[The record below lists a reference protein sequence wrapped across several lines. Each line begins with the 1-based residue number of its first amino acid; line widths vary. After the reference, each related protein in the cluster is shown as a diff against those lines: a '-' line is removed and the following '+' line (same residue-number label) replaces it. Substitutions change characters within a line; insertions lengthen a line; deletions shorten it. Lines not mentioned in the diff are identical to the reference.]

1 MVFLGKTHDNFRYKF
16 ISAIKCTKINVRTH
30 LLIVGKLTY
39 EFVKKI
45 GQGFFMLQSVHVL
58 EIDGFLTLT
67 VVILSNIRWL
77 RWRSS

>member
-39 EFVKKI
+39 EFVRKI
-45 GQGFFMLQSVHVL
+45 GQGFFMLQSAFRKEMNNTSKVGL
-58 EIDGFLTLT
+58 GYE
-67 VVILSNIRWL
+67 
-77 RWRSS
+77 